1 MTTLAQAQ
9 AELEAALAAVTN
21 VGGLDGVTPP
31 GVIVYGDG
39 VDPAHIVRGQMEA
52 GFRLTFVG
60 GAWDGAAS
68 SSALRGVIA
77 AALPILAGLAGW
89 RLGSVTP
96 DSVVRIAG
104 STLLGADMPLSR
116 MVDI

>member
-1 MTTLAQAQ
+1 MTTVAQAQ
-9 AELEAALAAVTN
+9 AELETALSASMN
-21 VGGLDGVTPP
+21 VGDLAGVEPP

-39 VDPAHIVRGQMEA
+39 VDFAHVVRGQAEA
-52 GFRLTFVG
+52 SFRMTFVG
-60 GAWDGAAS
+60 GAWDAKAS
-68 SSALRGVIA
+68 SGDLRTVVS

-89 RLGSVTP
+89 RVGAFSP

-104 STLLGADMPLSR
+104 SQLLAVDAVASR